1 MRIAVTGARGNVGR
15 EVINYFHQTGEL
27 RLPAGDGRVSFVSRC
42 DVGRCLGELA
52 LREDD
57 RSIHEVTGP
66 SGFNMFQV
74 AEQLSTSEKTIEYVN
89 VSPEEFKDEIIQASW
104 YPWWICAYTSMFES
118 IREGRWEKVS
128 TDVEDLTGRAPV
140 SFREIVEVK

>member
-74 AEQLSTSEKTIEYVN
+74 AEQLST
-89 VSPEEFKDEIIQASW
+89 EEFKEQIIQASW
-104 YPWWICAYTSMFES
+104 DPWWIFAYTSMFES

>member
-74 AEQLSTSEKTIEYVN
+74 AEQLSPLHKKLSN
-89 VSPEEFKDEIIQASW
+89 M
-104 YPWWICAYTSMFES
+104 SM
-118 IREGRWEKVS
+118 
-128 TDVEDLTGRAPV
+128 
-140 SFREIVEVK
+140 